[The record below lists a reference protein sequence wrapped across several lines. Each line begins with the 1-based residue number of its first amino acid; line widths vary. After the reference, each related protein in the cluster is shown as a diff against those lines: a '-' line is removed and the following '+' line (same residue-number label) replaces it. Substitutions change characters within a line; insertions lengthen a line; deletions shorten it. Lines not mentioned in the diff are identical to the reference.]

1 MNHTIGTTA
10 DVQKRI
16 YENKKNHGFNITDI
30 SMEFCLTFG
39 ELSEA
44 YDAWRKRKGS
54 LGEELADTV
63 IYLLG
68 LAEINGI
75 DLGVEID
82 KKMLVNEGRVYK
94 KDKNG
99 VPVRQDQ

>member
-1 MNHTIGTTA
+1 MKSVLGTTA

-16 YENKKNHGFNITDI
+16 YENKKNHGFNTTDI

-39 ELSEA
+39 ELSES
-44 YDAWRKRKGS
+44 YDAWRKKKDS

-68 LAEINGI
+68 IAEISGI
-75 DLGVEID
+75 DLGEELD
-82 KKMLVNEGRVYK
+82 KKMLVNENRVYK
-94 KDKNG
+94 KDANG
-99 VPVRQDQ
+99 VPVRQNP

>member
-1 MNHTIGTTA
+1 MKPVLGTTA
-10 DVQKRI
+10 EVQKRI
-16 YENKKNHGFNITDI
+16 YENKKKHGFNITDI

-44 YDAWRKRKGS
+44 YDAWRKKKGS

-68 LAEINGI
+68 LAAINGI

-82 KKMLVNEGRVYK
+82 KKMKINESRVYK
-94 KDKNG
+94 KDANG
-99 VPVRQDQ
+99 VPVRQE